1 MRVFESM
8 DDAIGTQPDLTLS
21 PTVHGDGA
29 DAAATRPSRPEKSK
43 TSLIVAVVVLVAI
56 LAGAGLWWLD
66 YTRSP
71 AYSLGQLAQA
81 AQDRD
86 WVGVQKYV
94 DIEAVVGQVVDVDV
108 SRSVKGDTS
117 GLGSLV
123 TGLAQSAKPA
133 LVEQA
138 KETLRQSIEASA
150 ATAGG
155 AAGSLAGFFIA
166 NQVKSVTYVGDEAL
180 VTVAVPYSGKVFDV
194 RLKMKRVDD
203 HWRVT
208 GIENVLDLPVL
219 GTK

>member
-1 MRVFESM
+1 V
-8 DDAIGTQPDLTLS
+8 T
-21 PTVHGDGA
+21 
-29 DAAATRPSRPEKSK
+29 ATPPSRRAKSK
-43 TSLIVAVVVLVAI
+43 TSLIVAALVLIAMLV
-56 LAGAGLWWLD
+56 GAGLWWLD

-81 AQDRD
+81 VQDRD
-86 WVGVQKYV
+86 WNGFQKYV
-94 DIEAVVGQVVDVDV
+94 DIEAVVGQVVDAAV
-108 SRSVKGDTS
+108 SGSVKGDTL

-123 TGLAQSAKPA
+123 TGLANTAKPA
-133 LVEQA
+133 LVQQA

-150 ATAGG
+150 ATAGA